1 MIQDALK
8 IINIDLIDKM
18 FLKLLLLFVLGG
30 ILTTLVI
37 LISLLLLY

>member
-37 LISLLLLY
+37 LISLLLL